1 MGEIYFGTIDGERL
15 RSLDTISEVELT
27 TEDDKT
33 EDFSHLE
40 ANEEFS
46 VECRIENVDKFE
58 KHVIYGSDRGRYNGH
73 VLARD
78 GYLNE
83 KNGWIKGK

>member
-1 MGEIYFGTIDGERL
+1 MGKIYFGTVDGEEL
-15 RSLDTISEVELT
+15 RPLDTISEVELS
-27 TEDDKT
+27 DDKT
-33 EDFSHLE
+33 EDFSHLK

-46 VECRIENVDKFE
+46 CEFQIENVDKFE
-58 KHVIYGSDRGRYNGH
+58 KHVVYGSDRGRYNGH